1 MPRQQKFGII
11 VNWSDNL
18 VEFGSSLPLPQEI
31 IMSNSSTS
39 LFTNTVIGSLLFFS
53 LSFLLSGCD
62 TTEEA
67 PEATII
73 RPVKLFYVTDQHT
86 AFIRQFPAV
95 VEPTKWAN
103 LTFRVSGKLIEL
115 TGRPSN
121 TVQRGELLARL
132 DDTDFILRLD
142 QANAR
147 FELAQ
152 AQFDRAKMLIEQKL
166 VSQAQFDEAK
176 AQLQVAKADF
186 SAAKTALSYTRLE
199 APFAGTV
206 SRLLVENHE
215 NVAAQQPIMELQVRG
230 HVDVVIQVPE
240 DVISKVRS
248 ESNYQPEV
256 VFDSHPDYRYRAR
269 LREWDSRAD
278 PSTNSYKV
286 VFSMTSP
293 EEFNVLPGMTANVI
307 VDMSQINRVNSKALY
322 VPATAIFMPDVAD
335 LASQQSYVWL
345 YDEQK
350 GIVTQRAV
358 TIGELTNAGVA
369 ITSGIEVGDI
379 IVTAG
384 VQQLSEGQS
393 VRPWVRERGL

>member
-1 MPRQQKFGII
+1 MRNFATSSVAKTVTGALFII
-11 VNWSDNL
+11 
-18 VEFGSSLPLPQEI
+18 SL
-31 IMSNSSTS
+31 
-39 LFTNTVIGSLLFFS
+39 G
-53 LSFLLSGCD
+53 FLLSACD
-62 TTEEA
+62 TTEQITE
-67 PEATII
+67 PPVI
-73 RPVKLFYVTDQHT
+73 RPVKLFQVTDQH
-86 AFIRQFPAV
+86 AASLRQFPAV

-115 TGRPSN
+115 SGRPSN
-121 TVQRGELLARL
+121 NVQRGELLARL

-142 QANAR
+142 QASAR

-166 VSQAQFDEAK
+166 VSQAQFDETK
-176 AQLQVAKADF
+176 AQLQVAKADY

-215 NVAAQQPIMELQVRG
+215 NVAAQQPIMELQVRD

-248 ESNYQPEV
+248 ESDYQPEV
-256 VFDSHPDYRYRAR
+256 VFDSHPAYRYRAK

-278 PSTNSYKV
+278 LSTNSYKV
-286 VFSMTSP
+286 VFSMKTP
-293 EEFNVLPGMTANVI
+293 EEFNVLSGMTANVI
-307 VDMSQINRVNSKALY
+307 VDMSQISRVSNLALY
-322 VPATAIFMPDVAD
+322 VPATAIFMPDVED
-335 LASQQSYVWL
+335 LASQKSYVWL
-345 YDEQK
+345 YDKQQ
-350 GIVTQRAV
+350 GIVTQQLV

-369 ITSGIEVGDI
+369 ITSGIKVGDT
-379 IVTAG
+379 IVSAG
-384 VQQLSEGQS
+384 VQQLTEGQQ